1 MDSVTHD
8 KESCSKLRT
17 RIDGPSKIMKKIK
30 KNSYKLEFLDDN
42 NILPTFNVKDLRL
55 YHGED
60 FRASLFFPTMGD

>member
-30 KNSYKLEFLDDN
+30 KNSYKLELPDDN